1 MSLSPASS
9 LDGRQ
14 KEVRQRERERLSIH
28 EGHCG
33 ANSRKP
39 FLFLHGLSSFT
50 PQPSS
55 QHPGFFLVPPHWR
68 PSPLIGTVRHGI
80 WPAFSSS
87 SYSLGLQESSESS
100 IRSPSHIL
108 HKETYTSCRRF
119 VLCSKTGTLESGL
132 CVLHKMAT
140 QTNCLTYVTKK

>member
-1 MSLSPASS
+1 MSPASS
-9 LDGRQ
+9 LDSRQ
-14 KEVRQRERERLSIH
+14 KEVRQRERERERLSIH

-33 ANSRKP
+33 ANSRKR
-39 FLFLHGLSSFT
+39 FLFLHGLFSIT

-68 PSPLIGTVRHGI
+68 PSPLIGTMRHGI
-80 WPAFSSS
+80 WPTFSAS

-100 IRSPSHIL
+100 IRSPSHIP
-108 HKETYTSCRRF
+108 HEETYTSYRRF
-119 VLCSKTGTLESGL
+119 VLCSKTGALEYRL

-140 QTNCLTYVTKK
+140 QTNCLFDVTKK

>member
-1 MSLSPASS
+1 M
-9 LDGRQ
+9 GRCPCPQ
-14 KEVRQRERERLSIH
+14 LPLWMVDRERLDRQRLSIH

-33 ANSRKP
+33 ADSRKR
-39 FLFLHGLSSFT
+39 FLFPHGLISIT

-68 PSPLIGTVRHGI
+68 PSPLIGTVKHGI
-80 WPAFSSS
+80 WPTFSAS

-108 HKETYTSCRRF
+108 NEETYTSCRRF
-119 VLCSKTGTLESGL
+119 TLCSKTGTLESGL
-132 CVLHKMAT
+132 CVLHKMET
-140 QTNCLTYVTKK
+140 QTNSLFDVTKK